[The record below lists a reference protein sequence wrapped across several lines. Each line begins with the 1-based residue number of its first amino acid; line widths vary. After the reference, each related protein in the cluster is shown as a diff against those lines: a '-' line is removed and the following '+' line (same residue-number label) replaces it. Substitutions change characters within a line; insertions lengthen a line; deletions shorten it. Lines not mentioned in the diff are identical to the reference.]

1 MHDIEINSFTEGLKL
16 AKDEF
21 YIDAIDVFNKLIND
35 YHDSELADDAL
46 YNMALCF
53 FKMNQF
59 SKAIEFFNKVIHE
72 YPHATISIL
81 DGGNEFGK
89 TAAKCYLAIVNCN
102 LAMGD
107 VEKAKE
113 TADQI
118 SEFENSYILIEDVKH
133 SFYDLAKNAIQ
144 TYINCTD

>member
-35 YHDSELADDAL
+35 YPDSELADDAL

-89 TAAKCYLAIVNCN
+89 TAAKCYLAIVNCS

>member
-35 YHDSELADDAL
+35 YPDSELADDAL

-107 VEKAKE
+107 VETAKE

>member
-1 MHDIEINSFTEGLKL
+1 MHDQEISLFTEGLKL
-16 AKDEF
+16 AQDEF
-21 YIDAIDVFNKLIND
+21 YIDAIEVFNNLIKD
-35 YHDSELADDAL
+35 FADSELADDAL

-59 SKAIEFFNKVIHE
+59 PKAIENFNRVITD

-102 LAMGD
+102 LAMGELD
-107 VEKAKE
+107 KANENSDKI
-113 TADQI
+113 A
-118 SEFENSYILIEDVKH
+118 EFENSYIVIDDQKQTF
-133 SFYDLAKNAIQ
+133 SDLAKNAIQ

>member
-35 YHDSELADDAL
+35 YPDSELADDAL

-59 SKAIEFFNKVIHE
+59 SVPKLV
-72 YPHATISIL
+72 PT
-81 DGGNEFGK
+81 
-89 TAAKCYLAIVNCN
+89 
-102 LAMGD
+102 
-107 VEKAKE
+107 
-113 TADQI
+113 
-118 SEFENSYILIEDVKH
+118 
-133 SFYDLAKNAIQ
+133 
-144 TYINCTD
+144 